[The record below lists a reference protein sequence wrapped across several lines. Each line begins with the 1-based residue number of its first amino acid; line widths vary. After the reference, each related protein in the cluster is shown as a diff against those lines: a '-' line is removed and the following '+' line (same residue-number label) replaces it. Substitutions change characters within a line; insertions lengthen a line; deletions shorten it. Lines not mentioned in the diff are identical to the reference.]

1 MQSRALVL
9 CCGMIRSA
17 STLQY
22 QVVVDLVRRK
32 GLGQSIG
39 FVDKQTVSE
48 VLQNLERVV
57 GFAVAKTHEL
67 LPEFDALIQQGM
79 VRPLYTF
86 RDLRAVAL
94 SVMRKWEIPFA
105 HIICRNGW
113 LDTAV
118 ESSNYWISAPGVCI
132 SRYEDIVLSLPTE
145 VTKWVGILGL
155 NLTSVEALELA
166 AKYSIEAQKNRVRSL
181 LFQTGGIGE
190 TKDPIDQ
197 ESLLHPNHIIDGS
210 LDGWKSGLE
219 KWQILQIERR
229 FSKWLLD
236 HGYPLSNSARPGG
249 SLTTL
254 DT

>member
-1 MQSRALVL
+1 MQIRALVL

-22 QVVVDLVRRK
+22 QVVVDLVKRN

-48 VLQNLERVV
+48 LLQNLERVV
-57 GFAVAKTHEL
+57 GFAVAKTHEP
-67 LPEFDALIQQGM
+67 LPEFDVLIQKGL
-79 VRPLYTF
+79 VRPLYAF

-118 ESSNYWISAPGVCI
+118 ESSNYWLSVPGVCI
-132 SRYEDIVLSLPTE
+132 SRYEDMVLSLPSE
-145 VTKWVGILGL
+145 VTKWAGILGL

-166 AKYSIEAQKNRVRSL
+166 AKYSIEAQKDRIKSL
-181 LFQTGGIGE
+181 LFPTGGIGE
-190 TKDPIDQ
+190 RNSPVDPV
-197 ESLLHPNHIIDGS
+197 SLLHRNHIIDGS
-210 LDGWKSGLE
+210 FDGWKSGLE

-229 FSKWLLD
+229 FSKWLLK
-236 HGYPLSNSARPGG
+236 HGYPLYNSVSPG
-249 SLTTL
+249 SLNTL